1 MALVVQAFNSTV
13 YNIGSGAIDI
23 DGDTY
28 RVMLLAGYVFNAAH
42 QNILQVISYQIDEE
56 GGYVGGGILIDDTGW
71 ISAAG
76 EARLEGANV
85 VFTATGDV
93 PDFDSFVVYAET
105 SGKLL
110 LHADFGE
117 IVSLQNAD
125 QLIVNIP
132 ASGLI
137 NFGWLA

>member
-13 YNIGSGAIDI
+13 YNIGTGAIDI

-28 RVMLLAGYVFNAAH
+28 RVMFLSGYVFNAAH
-42 QNILQVISYQIDEE
+42 ENLSQVIGYQIAEE
-56 GGYVGGGILIDDTGW
+56 GGYVGGGILIDDTDW
-71 ISAAG
+71 VAAAG
-76 EARLEGANV
+76 QSRLEGANV

-93 PDFDSFVVYAET
+93 PAFDSFVVYSVA
-105 SGKLL
+105 SSKLL

-117 IVSLQNAD
+117 IVELQNAD

-132 ASGLI
+132 SSGLI
-137 NFGWLA
+137 NFGWLP